1 MWDSQSLNTAVKQQ
15 VFLRTSHEIMN
26 KKNITGTFW
35 KCKTKSSQFF
45 CYKVEIKMIY
55 KIAGHCLE
63 RCTPYTK
70 CNSLSGSNFKLCFFV
85 FLF

>member
-1 MWDSQSLNTAVKQQ
+1 MWDSQSLNAEVKQQ

-26 KKNITGTFW
+26 KKIITETFW
-35 KCKTKSSQFF
+35 KCKSSQFF

-63 RCTPYTK
+63 RCTAYTK
-70 CNSLSGSNFKLCFFV
+70 CDSLSGSYFQLYFCV
-85 FLF
+85 FIF